1 MCGIVGYVGDVNRE
15 KIGKMLRVIAHRG
28 PDDKGIFIKGDV
40 GLGNNRLAVIDLSFR
55 GHQPMFDNEKSVC
68 IVYNG
73 EIYNFR
79 EVREE
84 LQGKFEFRSGSDTE
98 VIIYAYK
105 KWGVGCLK
113 HLNGMFA
120 FVIYDLKKNLLFGA
134 RDRLGEKPLKYFFDG
149 ETFIFASEIKGILSV
164 LKEKPKMDLIA
175 ISDYLTLQY
184 VPAPKTGFENIYKLP
199 PASYF
204 IFKNGKLKI
213 YKYWNLDFSKKLDI
227 GENEWM
233 GLLEEKINNS
243 VKDRMVS
250 DVPIGAFLSGG
261 IDSSATVAFM
271 AMNSSKPIKTFSVG
285 FSDPSFDE
293 TEFSKLVAKKYKTDH
308 SYIKINSEIFKEELP
323 KIADYYDEPF
333 ADNSL
338 IPTLF
343 LSRFARKEV
352 TVALSGDGGDENFA
366 GYERYSIV
374 KFGNGYKIMPRVLRG
389 LLVRPVVD
397 LLFIINPSLL
407 TSRIKTFADTFD
419 LPFYK
424 KYLYYKSFF
433 NNKDKQSIFSGKIN
447 KMLSKED
454 TFLVDKGQYD
464 AKLSWIDKA
473 LKSDINSYLPEDL
486 LFKTDIASMSA
497 GLEVRAP
504 LLDYELM
511 ELTAK
516 MPSNLKI
523 RNFNKKYIFKK
534 MLIERKILPKEVVNR
549 PKRGFV
555 APIGNWLKNDL
566 KEYTL
571 DRLNSK
577 KFRQSEIFD
586 GKGLDE
592 YIKRY
597 YSTNLNYHNNIF
609 ALLALSNWI
618 NKYF

>member
-227 GENEWM
+227 SEDEWM
-233 GLLEEKINNS
+233 ELLEDKINNS

-571 DRLNSK
+571 DRLNFK
-577 KFRQSEIFD
+577 KFRQSEIFYC
-586 GKGLDE
+586 KGLDE

>member
-1 MCGIVGYVGDVNRE
+1 MCGIAGYVGDVNQE

-227 GENEWM
+227 SEDEWM
-233 GLLEEKINNS
+233 ELLEEKINNS

-271 AMNSSKPIKTFSVG
+271 AMNSLKPIKTFSVG
-285 FSDPSFDE
+285 FSDPSIDE

>member
-1 MCGIVGYVGDVNRE
+1 MCGIVGYVGDVNQE
-15 KIGKMLRVIAHRG
+15 KIGKMLLATGHRG
-28 PDDKGIFIKGDV
+28 PDDNGVFIKGNV
-40 GLGNNRLAVIDLSFR
+40 GLGNNRLAVIDLSPR
-55 GHQPMFDNEKSVC
+55 GHQPMFDDEKSIC

-73 EIYNFR
+73 EIYNFIKIR
-79 EVREE
+79 KE
-84 LQGKFEFRSGSDTE
+84 LEKEYKFRSNSDTE

-105 KWGVGCLK
+105 KWGVNCLRR
-113 HLNGMFA
+113 LNGMFS
-120 FVIYDLKKNLLFGA
+120 FVIYDIKNNLLFGA

-149 ETFIFASEIKGILSV
+149 KTFIFASEIKAILSV
-164 LKEKPKMDLIA
+164 LKEKPKMDIGA

-184 VPAPKTGFENIYKLP
+184 VPTPKTGFENIYKLH

-204 IFKNGKLKI
+204 IFKNGKLNI

-227 GENEWM
+227 SEDEWM
-233 GLLEEKINNS
+233 ELLEEKINKS

-261 IDSSATVAFM
+261 VDSSATVAFM
-271 AMNSSKPIKTFSVG
+271 AMNSSKSIKTFSVG

-343 LSRFARKEV
+343 LSRFARKKV

-374 KFGNGYKIMPRVLRG
+374 KFGNGYKIVPRVLKDF
-389 LLVRPVVD
+389 LVRPVAD
-397 LLFIINPSLL
+397 LLFIINPNLL

-419 LPFYK
+419 IPFYK

-433 NNKDKQSIFSGKIN
+433 NNSDKQSIFSSEAK
-447 KMLSKED
+447 KLLSKKD
-454 TFLVDKGQYD
+454 TFLIDKGQYD
-464 AKLSWIDKA
+464 AKLSRVDNA

-486 LFKTDIASMSA
+486 LFKTDIASMGA

-523 RNFNKKYIFKK
+523 KNFNKKYIFKK
-534 MLIERKILPKEVVNR
+534 MLIERKILPEEVVNR

-566 KEYTL
+566 KQYTL
-571 DRLNSK
+571 DQLYSK
-577 KFRQSEIFD
+577 KFRESGIFD
-586 GKGLDE
+586 NKRLDE

>member
-227 GENEWM
+227 SEDEWM
-233 GLLEEKINNS
+233 ELLEEKINNS

>member
-1 MCGIVGYVGDVNRE
+1 ME
-15 KIGKMLRVIAHRG
+15 
-28 PDDKGIFIKGDV
+28 
-40 GLGNNRLAVIDLSFR
+40 
-55 GHQPMFDNEKSVC
+55 
-68 IVYNG
+68 
-73 EIYNFR
+73 
-79 EVREE
+79 
-84 LQGKFEFRSGSDTE
+84 
-98 VIIYAYK
+98 
-105 KWGVGCLK
+105 
-113 HLNGMFA
+113 
-120 FVIYDLKKNLLFGA
+120 
-134 RDRLGEKPLKYFFDG
+134 
-149 ETFIFASEIKGILSV
+149 
-164 LKEKPKMDLIA
+164 
-175 ISDYLTLQY
+175 
-184 VPAPKTGFENIYKLP
+184 
-199 PASYF
+199 
-204 IFKNGKLKI
+204 
-213 YKYWNLDFSKKLDI
+213 
-227 GENEWM
+227 
-233 GLLEEKINNS
+233 LLEEKINNS

-271 AMNSSKPIKTFSVG
+271 AMNSLKPIKTFSVG
-285 FSDPSFDE
+285 FSDPSIDE

-464 AKLSWIDKA
+464 AKLSRIDKA

-516 MPSNLKI
+516 MPANLKI
-523 RNFNKKYIFKK
+523 RNFDKKYIFRK
-534 MLIERKILPKEVVNR
+534 MLVKRKILPGEVVNR
-549 PKRGFV
+549 PKQGFV

>member
-1 MCGIVGYVGDVNRE
+1 MCGIAGYVGDVNQE
-15 KIGKMLRVIAHRG
+15 KIGKMLQATGHRG
-28 PDDKGIFIKGDV
+28 SDDKGVFIKENV
-40 GLGNNRLAVIDLSFR
+40 GLGNNRLAVIDLSLR
-55 GHQPMFDNEKSVC
+55 GHQPMFDDGKSIC

-73 EIYNFR
+73 EIYNFIKIR
-79 EVREE
+79 KE
-84 LQGKFEFRSGSDTE
+84 LEKEYKFRSGSDTE

-105 KWGVGCLK
+105 KWGVNCLRC
-113 HLNGMFA
+113 LNGMFT
-120 FVIYDLKKNLLFGA
+120 FVIYDIKNNLLFGA
-134 RDRLGEKPLKYFFDG
+134 RDRLGEKPLKYFFD
-149 ETFIFASEIKGILSV
+149 EKTFIFASEVKAILSV
-164 LKEKPKMDLIA
+164 LKEKPKMDLVA

-204 IFKNGKLKI
+204 IFKNGKLNI